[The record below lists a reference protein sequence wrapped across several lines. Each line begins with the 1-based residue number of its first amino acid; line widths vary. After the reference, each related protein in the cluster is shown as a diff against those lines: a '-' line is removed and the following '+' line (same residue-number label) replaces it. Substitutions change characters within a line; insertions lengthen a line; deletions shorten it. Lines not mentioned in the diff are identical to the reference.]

1 LPRKGTPSGKPF
13 IWISLEEAPAAVSFN
28 ASAGVVRVP
37 EIVPR
42 PSDAAA
48 AAGGGG
54 GGGGVGGGGG
64 GGDADDDDDDDDD
77 DANDDDDDDDGGGGG
92 AGAGGAAA
100 AAFALG
106 SDSIGASSFCCTYTN
121 DGSVPNTRGFMVS

>member
-64 GGDADDDDDDDDD
+64 GGDDD
-77 DANDDDDDDDGGGGG
+77 DADDDDDDDGGAGG